1 MIIMTELYLSLK
13 GYKANDFVVIS
24 AGRNIEINHWK
35 LHNEDNEKN
44 GGLETCWVKILES
57 DA

>member
-1 MIIMTELYLSLK
+1 MTELYLSLK
-13 GYKANDFVVIS
+13 GYKANDFVVIL